1 MLKKAIIEKYFSI
14 EEVIIKISCSN
25 LTWVDTVERYLSL
38 TPVEN
43 LFKAA
48 DITID
53 LHEVTCPE
61 ELNQLLPLP
70 DDAFINLESTLLIG
84 REVPYRSYTR
94 GNCKWTDF
102 EGFGRYMFDRQAN
115 HLLSVRFRNSD
126 ISPAY
131 TDNIFIHNP
140 LIAILST
147 FGYLSVHASSVQVNG
162 KGILFTGK
170 GGRGKSTAAY
180 AMLRRG
186 HAILT
191 DDRILLKKNEVYT
204 AHSLTD
210 VIKQRLETSKKLFPE
225 LPDLK
230 PLYSVDGECYYKVSA
245 TDGLSHLGSTKID
258 YLLFF
263 ERTGKP
269 KSRLEKVNPSKAIG
283 ELFPVTLSIFNP
295 KELKNKFELLLDF
308 LEQVNCYKVYY
319 GTDMDHFA
327 ACVEDL
333 TSGGNG

>member
-1 MLKKAIIEKYFSI
+1 VLKKIQTDKYFMF
-14 EEVIIKISCSN
+14 EEVMFRISCSN
-25 LTWVDTVERYLSL
+25 PTWASTVENYLCL
-38 TPVEN
+38 TAVEN
-43 LFKAA
+43 PLKAA
-48 DITID
+48 EITID
-53 LHEVTCPE
+53 LHEVTYQE

-70 DDAFINLESTLLIG
+70 DDAFINLENTLLIG

-94 GNCKWTDF
+94 GHCKWCDF
-102 EGFGRYMFDRQAN
+102 EGFGRYMFDRKNNQ
-115 HLLSVRFRNSD
+115 LMSVRFQNSG
-126 ISPAY
+126 ISPAH
-131 TDNIFIHNP
+131 TDNIFIHSP
-140 LIAILST
+140 LIALLSN
-147 FGYLSVHASSVQVNG
+147 FGYLSVHASAVQVNG

-186 HAILT
+186 HAVLS
-191 DDRILLKKNEVYT
+191 DDRILLKKNQVYT

-210 VIKQRLETSKKLFPE
+210 VIKQHLETSRKLFPE
-225 LPDLK
+225 LPGLK
-230 PLYSVDGECYYKVSA
+230 PLYSIDGECYYKVSA
-245 TDGLSHLGSTKID
+245 IEGLAHLGSTKVD

-269 KSRLEKVNPSKAIG
+269 QSHLEKVNPSKAIG

-295 KELKNKFELLLDF
+295 EELKSKFELLLDF
-308 LEQVNCYKVYY
+308 LEQVSCYKVYY

-333 TSGGNG
+333 ATGGNS